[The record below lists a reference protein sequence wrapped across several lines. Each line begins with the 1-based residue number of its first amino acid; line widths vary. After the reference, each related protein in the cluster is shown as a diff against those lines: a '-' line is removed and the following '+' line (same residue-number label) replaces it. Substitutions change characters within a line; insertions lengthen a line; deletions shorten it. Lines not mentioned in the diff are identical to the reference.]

1 MGAVGS
7 IAAKLAIGL
16 VAKLMTERFLAKL
29 LVEAL
34 RAWSRQTENEYDD
47 RVVAAVA
54 EAFDIPPDVIV
65 IK

>member
-1 MGAVGS
+1 MNAIGTL
-7 IAAKLAIGL
+7 AAKLAIGM
-16 VAKLMTERFLAKL
+16 VARLMTERFLSKL

-47 RVVAAVA
+47 RVAEAVA
-54 EAFDIPPDVIV
+54 EAFDIPPDIIV